1 MRTVVHVSDLHFGRV
16 DPKLPAPLRAAI
28 ESLEPDVVCV
38 SGDLTQRARRS
49 QFREAAAF
57 LATLP
62 SPRIVVPG
70 NHDVPFYDVARR
82 FLSPL
87 DRFHEFIEPEPFP
100 SFIDDEIA
108 VVGVNTA
115 RSLTFKNGRI
125 NAQQIAEVERRFR
138 GLPDEVAR
146 IVVTHHPFDLA
157 EGASESALVG
167 RAQMAMQVFAAA
179 GVDFFLSGHMHF
191 SHAMTTAKRY
201 DIAGFAALMIQA
213 GTTTSTR
220 GRGEANS
227 FNVLRIGAASLELET
242 WTWRSETATFSANP
256 PHRYAYTKGKG
267 WASSDPVA
275 SLA

>member
-1 MRTVVHVSDLHFGRV
+1 MRTLVHLSDLHFGHN
-16 DPKLPAPLRAAI
+16 DPKLPGPLRAAI
-28 ESLEPDVVCV
+28 ESLEPDVVCI

-62 SPRIVVPG
+62 KPQIVVPG
-70 NHDVPFYDVARR
+70 NHDVPLYDVVRR
-82 FLSPL
+82 FLAPL
-87 DRFHEFIEPEPFP
+87 DRFREFIEPEPFP

-125 NAQQIAEVERRFR
+125 NAEQIAEVERRFR

-157 EGASESALVG
+157 EGSHEKELVG
-167 RAQMAMQVFAAA
+167 RAHMAMQAFAAA
-179 GVDFFLSGHMHF
+179 GVDFFLSGHMHV

-220 GRGEANS
+220 GRGEANA
-227 FNVLRIGAASLELET
+227 FNVLRIGRASLDLET
-242 WTWRSETATFSANP
+242 WRWEPTSAAFGGGP
-256 PHRYAYTKGKG
+256 VQRFAYTQGKG
-267 WASSDPVA
+267 WALVA
-275 SLA
+275 ATDTAA